1 MTDLD
6 LKSYKGLF
14 TEHTNLRYQEMIRCR
29 VRLLNGEIVPS
40 QNYYTTS
47 SGVSAMISMDGI
59 RGFASAE
66 GTRREDIVSTLR
78 RAEMNAKLLHSVVKP
93 AKKPLQ
99 QLRDATYQTDFV
111 TKPVDRAY
119 MLELAREV
127 DDHIVNHCPGILSR
141 TVVVHFDSIE
151 KDAVVSNGVDAH
163 TIMVRTHIMVFMTA
177 QCADGEVVT
186 LDDYW
191 GRRGNP
197 EDVFSERSGMY
208 AWIDK
213 LYRELMLKREGVYT
227 QAGYKDLILCP
238 DLAGMLAHEAVGHTC
253 EADMVLGGGV
263 AAYNMDKRVASDL
276 VTLVDFAHHAF
287 GEECHIPIYV
297 DDEGTPGSDAV
308 IIDHGILRGYMH
320 DRASA
325 AHFGVMPTGNAR
337 SFDFSDEPLIR
348 MRNTVILPG
357 KSKLEDMIAAI
368 DDGYILSY
376 PANGQGDSTGE
387 FMFGAGFGMEIK
399 RGRLARPVR
408 GATLSGLAFELLK
421 SVDMTSE
428 DMNWRSG
435 GMCGKKT
442 MIQTGMGG
450 PAIKCKANIGGR

>member
-1 MTDLD
+1 MDMRLRD
-6 LKSYKGLF
+6 YKRF
-14 TEHTNLRYQEMIRCR
+14 FVEQTNLRYQEMIRCR
-29 VRLLNGEIVPS
+29 VRLQDGCLVPA
-40 QNYYTTS
+40 QNYYTVS
-47 SGVSAMISMDGI
+47 SGVSSLANIDGI
-59 RGFASAE
+59 RGFASSAE
-66 GTRREDIVSTLR
+66 ADDAHIRGVLE
-78 RAEMNAKLLHSVVKP
+78 RAQRNAKLLHARVNPPKL
-93 AKKPLQ
+93 PLPK
-99 QLRDATYQTDFV
+99 LENGAYETDYQMRA
-111 TKPVDRAY
+111 VDRQY
-119 MLELAREV
+119 MLDLARET
-127 DDHIVNHCPGILSR
+127 DQYIQQHCRGVKSR

-151 KDAVVSNGVDAH
+151 KSGVTNNGYDAH
-163 TIMVRTHIMVFMTA
+163 TLAVRTHIMVFMTA
-177 QCADGEVVT
+177 QCDDGEVVT

-191 GRRGNP
+191 GRRGYP
-197 EDVFSERSGMY
+197 EEVFSARGGMY
-208 AWIDK
+208 EWIDK
-213 LYRELMLKREGVYT
+213 LYSELMLKREGVYT
-227 QAGYKDLILCP
+227 EAGYKDLILCP

-263 AAYNMDKRVASDL
+263 AAFNLDKRVASEL

-297 DDEGTPGSDAV
+297 DDEGTPAKDAL
-308 IIDHGILRGYMH
+308 IIDRGILKGYMH
-320 DRASA
+320 DRSSA
-325 AHFGVMPTGNAR
+325 AHFGVAPTGNAR
-337 SFDFSDEPLIR
+337 AYDYSDEPLIR

-357 KSKLEDMIAAI
+357 QSSIGDMIASI

-399 RGRLARPVR
+399 KGKLARPVR

-421 SVDMTSE
+421 SVDMVSA

-442 MIQTGMGG
+442 MIQTAMAG